1 MAAHPPVFKSQRRNT
16 TVVVAIW
23 VLGIVAFLELVF
35 ASLAL
40 APRLITAVRENQ
52 VTHSQTASQLAFP
65 APTATAVQ
73 NSGQQPTAAQLTHA
87 LEAESLPPLN
97 GEVTTPDTPLTPAA
111 SNAQPKDTSV
121 LGIVSARLEGSD
133 EGSRKL
139 TITIKADP
147 KVPIDVPQV
156 KVQVYFY
163 DTDGSEI
170 TPSKA
175 QVTSNWTSP
184 PVDWKN
190 GEMEILEV
198 RYLSDSADSS
208 IHFAGYVVAIYYKGD
223 LQDFRSEPGMLT
235 KQFPLKYFIG
245 SEE

>member
-1 MAAHPPVFKSQRRNT
+1 MVEHPPAFKSQRRNT
-16 TVVVAIW
+16 TVVVTIW
-23 VLGIVAFLELVF
+23 VLGIVAFLEIVF

-52 VTHSQTASQLAFP
+52 VNHSQTVSQLASSASDSTP
-65 APTATAVQ
+65 AQ
-73 NSGQQPTAAQLTHA
+73 NASQPTSAQLTHA
-87 LEAESLPPLN
+87 LDASALPSLN
-97 GEVTTPDTPLTPAA
+97 QEVSTPDTPLKSTASDTP
-111 SNAQPKDTSV
+111 PKDSSV
-121 LGIVSARLEGSD
+121 LGIVSAKLEGSD

-163 DTDGSEI
+163 DTDGAEI

-175 QVTSNWTSP
+175 QVTSSWTSP

-190 GEMEILEV
+190 GEPEILEV
-198 RYLSDSADSS
+198 RYLPDSVDSS

-223 LQDFRSEPGMLT
+223 LQAYRSEPGILT

-245 SEE
+245 TEE